1 MKLALTTASLQVAGH
16 LGPTCIACGNTRRFW
31 IHTSEGDRLV
41 EVSQVVDEEVQITAC
56 GRCQSRNSIVV
67 APVD

>member
-16 LGPTCIACGNTRRFW
+16 LGPTCM
-31 IHTSEGDRLV
+31 
-41 EVSQVVDEEVQITAC
+41 DEEVQITAC